1 MHFRASKSIF
11 DEYVD
16 DFVKFFFNPQPVLN
30 FRFDIAEHVKQLAG
44 SVLTFIHFHNFDN
57 YLLNSIVQIL
67 WNLLRYLWSILRFTT
82 GWFNLWC
89 RNMNELSMNQTHH
102 VNWHRCNKM
111 TIIWAR
117 TIIYDI
123 NITEQNINDW
133 QNMMAHIHGS

>member
-57 YLLNSIVQIL
+57 YLLNSIVVTDTLKLNKIFVV
-67 WNLLRYLWSILRFTT
+67 NFTLYNWMIQSMMSKHERIVDEPNT
-82 GWFNLWC
+82 SC
-89 RNMNELSMNQTHH
+89 ELTSLQ
-102 VNWHRCNKM
+102 
-111 TIIWAR
+111 
-117 TIIYDI
+117 
-123 NITEQNINDW
+123 
-133 QNMMAHIHGS
+133 